1 MKKLPEHTI
10 IGVAACAGV
19 YLFVFMYLQV
29 SSFSNYVDNTHFET
43 YSKLDSDEIRLR
55 HDNIDNPMG
64 DRGGDVSNVSRDMN
78 DDRPFSEEDWS
89 ESSYEG
95 DPSEVAKEVERQF
108 FDDAGG
114 EEQRKELLKE
124 HEARIDNSPGENEN
138 SNQVN
143 TSSGNQKSGNV
154 MVEWELNG
162 RKAYKNDNWYVR
174 NPGYTCG
181 YNSNGTV
188 EVRIKVNRSG
198 IVLDA
203 TVQGLS
209 SSAVS
214 ACMQRKAIEYAK
226 KSRFNYNP
234 QSASVQIGIIR
245 YTFVAQ

>member
-10 IGVAACAGV
+10 MGIAACAGV

-124 HEARIDNSPGENEN
+124 HEARLDNSTEENEN

-198 IVLDA
+198 VVLDA

-214 ACMQRKAIEYAK
+214 SCMQRKAIEYAK